1 MRIHI
6 YYGGRGLIEDSNLYV
21 LSRITEVLEEL
32 RVEVKRYN
40 LYECKNE
47 ILTTRLFISKEEVG
61 QMNNHIGWFE
71 ENYGAD
77 ATVKYVHV
85 HPTNIIS
92 SKANYNKEIFV
103 LTPKVLE
110 VLKEHGVI

>member
-1 MRIHI
+1 M
-6 YYGGRGLIEDSNLYV
+6 
-21 LSRITEVLEEL
+21 
-32 RVEVKRYN
+32 
-40 LYECKNE
+40 
-47 ILTTRLFISKEEVG
+47 LTTRLFISKEEVG

-110 VLKEHGVI
+110 VLKTNLKNFIKEFASYNPKTIEENYICEALVKNHLTLNDLETKYAIRTIKET